1 MRHTGKVTLIATLL
15 AAVGLVSACQ
25 STKEQERAESPAD
38 KTAEAQ
44 SSEESTSAAE
54 ASSDEKGGH
63 EADQKQDHDHK
74 HEREHGF
81 EHPERYA
88 ERWNDPAR
96 DDWQKPKEVI
106 ELMGVEPGMTV
117 ADLGTGTGYFLPH
130 LSEAVGPEGK
140 VWALDVS
147 EKMLTYVRDKTFQG
161 LPHQNVETKRVER
174 DDPKL
179 DAESVDSIVMVNTWH
194 HVTNRTAYAEKL
206 LAALKPGGTFV
217 DVDYTKASGEG
228 PPKKIKL
235 DPEEVVEEL
244 EAAGFEATVAD
255 ESLPKQ
261 YVVVGTKPA
270 GGDE

>member
-1 MRHTGKVTLIATLL
+1 MRWAKRASWIVSLFV
-15 AAVGLVSACQ
+15 AVGLVSACQ
-25 STKEQERAESPAD
+25 STKEQTRVDEPPEEEPAEEPSASGQASD
-38 KTAEAQ
+38 
-44 SSEESTSAAE
+44 SSG
-54 ASSDEKGGH
+54 EKEGG
-63 EADQKQDHDHK
+63 HDHK

-106 ELMGVEPGMTV
+106 ELMGVQPGMTV
-117 ADLGTGTGYFLPH
+117 VDLGTGTGYFLPH
-130 LSEAVGPEGK
+130 LSEAVGPDGR
-140 VWALDVS
+140 VLALDVS
-147 EKMLTYVRDKTFQG
+147 DKMLTYVREEALPN
-161 LPHQNVETKRVER
+161 LPHKNVETKRVER
-174 DDPKL
+174 SDPKL
-179 DAESVDSIVMVNTWH
+179 AADSVDSILMVNTWH
-194 HVTNRTAYAEKL
+194 HVTNREAYAGKL

-244 EAAGFEATVAD
+244 EAAGFEAKVAE

-261 YVVVGTKPA
+261 YVVVGTKPE
-270 GGDE
+270 GNDE